1 RSRRRSS
8 SPAKKSPSSN
18 NPPGLIETWA
28 AEAAVASYMQ
38 WLTSVP
44 SFPFMRYR
52 RVALTG
58 SAIVSAICVLS
69 LFIFGF
75 NLGLDFKGGVIA
87 QVKYSSEA
95 DLDSIRTDLE
105 AAGFPSPQVQIYGTT
120 SEVLIRLPPLENSG
134 DPAQLEQR
142 LLDILRA
149 KHPDA
154 TMAQP
159 IEFVDGQVG
168 ADFAEKGVSA
178 LAIALLLIFVYVMVR
193 FQWKLAVGAIIATM
207 HDITVVVGAFSLFQ
221 WQFDL
226 TVLGAVLA
234 VLGWSLNDT
243 VVVYDRIRDNLRG
256 MRRGSPADIVDASV
270 NQTLSRTIMTGV
282 TTLLV
287 VVALWLLGGETL
299 WGFSVA
305 LIIGIIVGTYSS
317 IYVASAM
324 ALVLKVTP
332 ADLVVQKRRE
342 IDEMP

>member
-1 RSRRRSS
+1 
-8 SPAKKSPSSN
+8 
-18 NPPGLIETWA
+18 
-28 AEAAVASYMQ
+28 
-38 WLTSVP
+38 
-44 SFPFMRYR
+44 MRYR
-52 RVALTG
+52 RLALTG
-58 SAIVSAICVLS
+58 SAVVSLISVLS
-69 LFIFGF
+69 LLIFGF

-134 DPAQLEQR
+134 DPAQLQQR

-154 TMAQP
+154 TMQP

-168 ADFAEKGVSA
+168 ADFAAKGISA
-178 LAIALLLIFVYVMVR
+178 LVIALLLIFVYVMLR
-193 FQWKLAVGAIIATM
+193 FQWKLAVGAIIATV
-207 HDITVVVGAFSLFQ
+207 HDITVVVGAFSLFR

-243 VVVYDRIRDNLRG
+243 VVVYDRIRDNLRT
-256 MRRGSPADIVDASV
+256 MRRGSPADVVDASV

>member
-1 RSRRRSS
+1 
-8 SPAKKSPSSN
+8 
-18 NPPGLIETWA
+18 
-28 AEAAVASYMQ
+28 
-38 WLTSVP
+38 
-44 SFPFMRYR
+44 MRYR
-52 RVALTG
+52 RLALTA
-58 SAIVSAICVLS
+58 SAVVSLICVLS
-69 LFIFGF
+69 VLIFGF
-75 NLGLDFKGGVIA
+75 NLGLDFKGGVLA

-105 AAGFPSPQVQIYGTT
+105 AAGFPNPQVQIYGTT

-134 DPAQLEQR
+134 DPAQLQQR
-142 LLDILRA
+142 LLEILRA

-154 TMAQP
+154 TMQP

-168 ADFAEKGVSA
+168 ADFAEKGISA
-178 LAIALLLIFVYVMVR
+178 LAIALLLIFVYVMLR
-193 FQWKLAVGAIIATM
+193 FQWKLAVGAIIATL
-207 HDITVVVGAFSLFQ
+207 HDITVVVGAFSLFK

-243 VVVYDRIRDNLRG
+243 VVVYDRIRDNLG
-256 MRRGSPADIVDASV
+256 TMRRGSPAEIVDAAV

>member
-1 RSRRRSS
+1 
-8 SPAKKSPSSN
+8 
-18 NPPGLIETWA
+18 
-28 AEAAVASYMQ
+28 
-38 WLTSVP
+38 
-44 SFPFMRYR
+44 MRYR
-52 RVALTG
+52 RLALTG
-58 SAIVSAICVLS
+58 SAVVSLISVLS
-69 LFIFGF
+69 LLIFGF

-120 SEVLIRLPPLENSG
+120 SEVLIRLPPLENSA
-134 DPAQLEQR
+134 DPAQLQQR

-154 TMAQP
+154 TMQP

-168 ADFAEKGVSA
+168 ADFAAKGISA
-178 LAIALLLIFVYVMVR
+178 LVIALLLIFVYVMLR
-193 FQWKLAVGAIIATM
+193 FQWKLAVGAIIATV
-207 HDITVVVGAFSLFQ
+207 HDITVVVGAFSLFR

-243 VVVYDRIRDNLRG
+243 VVVYDRIRDNLRT
-256 MRRGSPADIVDASV
+256 MRRGSPADVVDASV